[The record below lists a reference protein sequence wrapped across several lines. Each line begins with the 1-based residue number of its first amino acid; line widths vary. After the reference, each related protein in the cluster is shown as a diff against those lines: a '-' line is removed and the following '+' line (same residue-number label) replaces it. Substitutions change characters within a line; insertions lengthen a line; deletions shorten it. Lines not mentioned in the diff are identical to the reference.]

1 MKIYGDDI
9 SIFTDFVKNEIQIN
23 RSDNTQVS
31 QIPSDVKGTY
41 EIQINKILSNELDL
55 FCNFNEVLSI
65 NKLIDSTSFND

>member
-55 FCNFNEVLSI
+55 FCNFNEALSI